1 MKTQTGEK
9 ISNRSRQ
16 CWCGRRS
23 QLTSTDWLDREQYL
37 RHIRRLEARNAVLA
51 GMLAEERALRCRA
64 YSWYQRRLTGRFLWI
79 LDAMTVAWRKDEA
92 I

>member
-9 ISNRSRQ
+9 INTRCPKCARDL
-16 CWCGRRS
+16 RS

-51 GMLAEERALRCRA
+51 MMLSEERSLRCRA
-64 YSWYQRRLTGRFLWI
+64 YAWYQRRLTSKWWLFMDLF
-79 LDAMTVAWRKDEA
+79 AMTWRKDEA
-92 I
+92 V